1 MHCTND
7 EIVTQD
13 GVVWPEVAVQART
26 AGLRNMW
33 CATGEKKLNIR
44 VMSCLSLLLEDHNR
58 ICLRKADV
66 VRPKVHQKFSGRIQ
80 EIETQAC

>member
-13 GVVWPEVAVQART
+13 EVVWPEVAVQART
-26 AGLRNMW
+26 AGFLRNMW
-33 CATGEKKLNIR
+33 CTTGEKLNIR

-58 ICLRKADV
+58 ICLRQADV
-66 VRPKVHQKFSGRIQ
+66 VLPKVHQKLS
-80 EIETQAC
+80 C